1 MLADTHTHSQV
12 YTYIDTHNNTNMHTR
27 AETDISVLSGY
38 LNIIYYLYIGS
49 NLKPNEYLNVHK
61 FSDFV

>member
-1 MLADTHTHSQV
+1 MDTHTN
-12 YTYIDTHNNTNMHTR
+12 THMHTR

-38 LNIIYYLYIGS
+38 LNITYYPDIGS
-49 NLKPNEYLNVHK
+49 DLKPNKYLNVHK